1 MGELAVS
8 VAHLPTPSVGPGSTI
23 LTVVGE
29 LVEAARANGLDHR
42 VLIEPWRGPDLPPD
56 RVIATAPPS
65 NRAATRPGALLDHAL
80 GRLLGRR
87 PVARELY
94 RSSLRGT
101 SLERVGHVVLHD
113 GSFGYGG
120 VEHLHGIRPDGTY
133 SLYSHV
139 GMSRSLGSRELRRIL
154 DRVHR
159 WIHVSD
165 AMADRI
171 RERIGGDHPAL
182 VTVHNGID
190 PVRFAP
196 RPGGLVLDPVV
207 VWVGKVSPEKGPDRV
222 LAALRTMTTTDWTLR
237 VVGSGWYGPVEAA
250 SPFER
255 DLRAAADALPG
266 TVEFT
271 GFVPRAE
278 LADVLRRGRVFVFPT
293 MFDEPFGLALL
304 EAMAC
309 GLACVAAPRGGVP
322 EFAGDAVLYADPAD
336 PEAFG
341 AAVERLLTDDAAA
354 LDLGQRARERALTL
368 TLDAQFD
375 RFRQV
380 LAGSVWGPR
389 GG

>member
-1 MGELAVS
+1 MNDLQTS

-42 VLIEPWRGPDLPPD
+42 VLIEPWRGPDLPTD
-56 RVIATAPPS
+56 RIIATAPPR
-65 NRAATRPGALLDHAL
+65 NGAATGPGALVDHAL
-80 GRLLGRR
+80 GRIVGRR

-94 RSSLRGT
+94 RSSLHGT
-101 SLERVGHVVLHD
+101 DLDRIGHVVLHD
-113 GSFGYGG
+113 GSFAYGG

-139 GMSRSLGSRELRRIL
+139 AMSRSLGPRELRRIL

-171 RERIGGDHPAL
+171 RDRIGGDHPAL

-190 PVRFAP
+190 PARFAP
-196 RPGGLVLDPVV
+196 RPDGLVLDPVV
-207 VWVGKVSPEKGPDRV
+207 IWAGKVSPEKGPDRV
-222 LAALRTMTTTDWTLR
+222 LAALRTVTTTDWTLR
-237 VVGSGWYGPVEAA
+237 VVGSGWYGPAEAA
-250 SPFER
+250 SPYER
-255 DLRAAADALPG
+255 DLRAAGDALPG

-271 GFVPRAE
+271 GFLPRAD
-278 LADVLRRGRVFVFPT
+278 LPGVLQQGRVFVFPT

-322 EFAGDAVLYADPAD
+322 EFAADAVLYADPAD

-341 AAVERLLTDDAAA
+341 AAVQRLLTDDAAA
-354 LDLGQRARERALTL
+354 QDLGRRARERALTL

-380 LAGSVWGPR
+380 LAGSAEGPS